1 MKKLVSV
8 VCGLGLVAG
17 VGLASP
23 ALAANTQDAAEGY
36 TYDLLT
42 FETDDPRAEAV
53 FAELDQIMPD
63 WRERLA
69 ARQLD
74 DPGEVALM
82 AALNRAINPGD
93 YECGPTPL
101 DAYVE
106 EITQDVDFLTI
117 LILAL
122 LGVLDMPSY
131 DACLLYTS
139 PSPRD

>member
-74 DPGEVALM
+74 NPGEVALLV
-82 AALNRAINPGD
+82 ALNRAINRV
-93 YECGPTPL
+93 T
-101 DAYVE
+101 
-106 EITQDVDFLTI
+106 
-117 LILAL
+117 
-122 LGVLDMPSY
+122 
-131 DACLLYTS
+131 TS
-139 PSPRD
+139 AGLRRWTRTSRRSPRTSTSSRS